1 MKTVAKGKDFTLTTV
16 VNSEK
21 LRFSSVDRRLLEKCV
36 LQETGSIIH
45 IIIIIH
51 LLTYNSLVGRYE
63 ETISL
68 EPIISFFILM
78 NEINY

>member
-21 LRFSSVDRRLLEKCV
+21 LRFSSVDRRLLEKSV